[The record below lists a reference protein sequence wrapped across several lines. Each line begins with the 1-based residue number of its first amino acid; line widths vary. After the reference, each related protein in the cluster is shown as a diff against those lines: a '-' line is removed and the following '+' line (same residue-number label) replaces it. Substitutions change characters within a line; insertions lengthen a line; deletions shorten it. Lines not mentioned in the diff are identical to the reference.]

1 MQVVA
6 LWRFHELDRQLG
18 DVPQAERGIAAAFER
33 GIGKLRHNSAA
44 AADTPANRNSRRDC
58 AANRR
63 PIVTLKLHEHC
74 GKLFDWMNFR

>member
-6 LWRFHELDRQLG
+6 LWRFHELDRPLG
-18 DVPQAERGIAAAFER
+18 DVPRAERGIAAAFER
-33 GIGKLRHNSAA
+33 GIGKKDTTALRRP
-44 AADTPANRNSRRDC
+44 TRRLTENSRRDC

-63 PIVTLKLHEHC
+63 PIITLKLHEHC